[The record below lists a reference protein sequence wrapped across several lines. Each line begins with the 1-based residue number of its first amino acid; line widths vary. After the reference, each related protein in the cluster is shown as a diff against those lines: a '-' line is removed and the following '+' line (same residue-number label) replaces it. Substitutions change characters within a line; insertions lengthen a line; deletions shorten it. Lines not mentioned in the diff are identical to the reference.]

1 MQRWA
6 VVVVLLVVVPVA
18 IGFNA
23 RLATVRQLRQDEARL
38 RQAVATEQLRQTDLQ
53 SLRAYVASDAY
64 VEHWARAE
72 ARMTRPGEV
81 AVIPIAPTSSQINSS
96 GPAPASAPASILE
109 EWWSVFFDDSSH
121 TP

>member
-6 VVVVLLVVVPVA
+6 VVVVLLVIVPVV

-38 RQAVATEQLRQTDLQ
+38 RQAVATEQLRQADLQ

-64 VEHWARAE
+64 VEHWVRAE

-81 AVIPIAPTSSQINSS
+81 AVIPVAPTSSQINS
-96 GPAPASAPASILE
+96 PEPASADAPASILD
-109 EWWSVFFDDSSH
+109 EWWSVFFDDKTS
-121 TP
+121 P